1 VTMANK
7 SNNSQLEE
15 ALDNKLNDIELERQE
30 EQYKSLSSSLGL
42 PFSNFKSVPFDPDAL
57 KALPENIA
65 RASSLCPFNKL
76 GNKLGVAVV
85 DPRAPKTEA
94 MLKSLELRGFA
105 LTIYITSPDGLHRL
119 LDRYS
124 SIKTSETFEVGAI
137 DVSEEDLKKFQD
149 EIRNITDLKNKVTQ
163 ISTTKLLEILIAG
176 ALKIE
181 ASDIHFEPEQTV
193 TRLRYR
199 MDGVLADITELK
211 KTDYAKLVSRIK
223 VLTKMKLN
231 IHNTPQDGRFTI
243 KQESASIEVR
253 VSILPSE
260 YGETIVMRLL
270 DPRKIKQHLDELGI
284 REDLLELI
292 KKQLAKPTG
301 TLLTTGPTGS
311 GKTTSL
317 YAFIN
322 YLNGPETKIIT
333 IEDPIEYHV
342 NGISQTQ
349 VDPTKGY
356 TFANGL
362 RAIVR
367 QDPDIIL
374 VGEIRDME
382 TAEIALHAA
391 LTGHLVLSTLHTN
404 DAAGTIPRLI
414 DLGIKPQTLA
424 PAISMAMAQRLVRKL
439 CPKCRTEKEIGSAL
453 AKTIKDRLG
462 SLEERFNIRNITGE
476 TKIYHP
482 GKCTDCNETGYKGR
496 VGVYEAFTIS
506 REIERMILA
515 SPTVSDI
522 ADQAVKEGMTTMLQ
536 DAYLKLLNGIT
547 SIEEIERVLGI

>member
-1 VTMANK
+1 MVNK
-7 SNNSQLEE
+7 SNNPQLEE
-15 ALDNKLNDIELERQE
+15 ALNNKLNDIELTRQE
-30 EQYKSLSSSLGL
+30 EHYKNLSSSLGL
-42 PFSNFKSVPFDPDAL
+42 PFSNFKSVPSDPDAL
-57 KALPENIA
+57 KALPENTA
-65 RASSLCPFNKL
+65 RTSSLCPFSKL
-76 GNKLGVAVV
+76 GNKLGVAII
-85 DPRAPKTEA
+85 DPKIPETEST
-94 MLKSLELRGFA
+94 LKDLETKGFV
-105 LTIYITSPDGLHRL
+105 LKIYITSPDGLRRL
-119 LDRYS
+119 LSRYA
-124 SIKTSETFEVGAI
+124 SIKTSEIFEVGAI
-137 DVSEEDLKKFQD
+137 DVSGEDLKKFQA
-149 EIRNITDLKNKVTQ
+149 EIKNITDLKNKVTQ

-176 ALKIE
+176 ALKIG
-181 ASDIHFEPEQTV
+181 ASDIHFEPEQV
-193 TRLRYR
+193 ATRLRYR

-211 KTDYAKLVSRIK
+211 KTDYSKLVSRIK
-223 VLTKMKLN
+223 MLTKMKLN

-243 KQESASIEVR
+243 KQESVLIEVR

-284 REDLLELI
+284 RKDLLELI
-292 KKQLAKPTG
+292 KKQLARPTG

-342 NGISQTQ
+342 TGISQTQ

-439 CPKCRTEKEIGSAL
+439 CLKCRVEKEIGDNL
-453 AKTIKDRLG
+453 AKTIKDK
-462 SLEERFNIRNITGE
+462 LEPLKERFDIKDINE
-476 TKIYHP
+476 KTKIYYP
-482 GKCTDCNETGYKGR
+482 GKCIECNETGYKDR
-496 VGVYEAFTIS
+496 VGIYEAFTIS

-522 ADQAVKEGMTTMLQ
+522 ADQAAKEGMTTMLQ
-536 DAYLKLLNGIT
+536 DAYLKLLDGVT
-547 SIEEIERVLGI
+547 SIGEIERVLGI